1 MTLLK
6 ITVFALLTF
15 AVLAT
20 LEAGL
25 VAFTVFLEAVGFLA
39 IAALDVLVVLDLLAE
54 GIRIA
59 IHEGH
64 YSVVSLVLVDLQV
77 VAAHAVATVAG
88 LVEPETVA
96 VELQAFGFFAVALD
110 LLARG
115 AFAVAVRNVVC
126 TRF

>member
-20 LEAGL
+20 LETGL

-39 IAALDVLVVLDLLAE
+39 IAALDVLVVLDLLAK

-59 IHEGH
+59 IH
-64 YSVVSLVLVDLQV
+64 
-77 VAAHAVATVAG
+77 
-88 LVEPETVA
+88 
-96 VELQAFGFFAVALD
+96 
-110 LLARG
+110 
-115 AFAVAVRNVVC
+115 
-126 TRF
+126 